1 MAWFIC
7 PGKGRSSSKIGWLTL
22 ALLTVLAAAPAPS
35 AAQLPLLSDEAAPR
49 LQTITS
55 PVEEFGQELGSD
67 YFLTTY
73 TQLQAYWAKLG
84 RESDRMVLDTLGP
97 TEEGR
102 PQLVAIITSP
112 ENHRNLDRYRGIARR
127 LAQADGVSEREAREL
142 AQEGKAIIWIDGG
155 LHATE
160 VLGAQQL
167 MQLVYDMVSRTDGE
181 TMRFLDDVILL
192 AAHANPDGHELV
204 STWYMRHENP
214 LDRTTSGIPVL
225 YEKYAGHDN
234 NRDFYMAALK
244 ETQNIVRAHYR
255 EWFPQI
261 IYNHHQTGP
270 QGTVMFAPPFR
281 DPPNHNLDALILTSL
296 DQVGSAMHQRMIKE
310 GKGGTTMRSGA
321 NYSTWWNGGL
331 RTTPY
336 FHNMIGLLTE
346 TIGNPTPIEIPFIPR
361 RQLPHGDLPL
371 PVRPGVWHF
380 KWSVD
385 YSQTAN
391 RAVLDYA
398 SRNRDHL
405 LFNIWR
411 MGQNAIERGNSD
423 NWTIRPSLIAAA
435 ADQLPARSGR
445 GGPTPTGNADDFDR
459 LLRDPVNRDA
469 RGYIIPSTQADFPTA
484 TKFANALI
492 KFGVAVHEA
501 TSDFQVAG
509 KRYPAGSY
517 VVKSAQAFRAHVID
531 MFEPQDHPNDFAF
544 PGAPP
549 TPPYDVAGWTL
560 AFQMG
565 VEFDRVLEG
574 FDGPFRLIED
584 LARPRPGVVAGQ
596 AGAGYLL
603 RHDANDAFIVVNRVV
618 ASGGEVRWLTEAT
631 TVGGSTYPPGTF
643 FIPNGSGVTELV
655 QAAAA
660 ELGVGF
666 QGVARAPTGGSM
678 ELGEA
683 RIGLA
688 DRYGGSMPSGWIR
701 LMLEQFEFP
710 YRVVFPPELA
720 AGNLHERYDVL
731 IFPDGAIGGG
741 GFGGFGGAQL
751 TDADLPEQYRGR
763 LGNVD
768 ESTMPQIQDFIERG
782 GAVISIGSATRMGEM
797 LGLPISD
804 HLVSPE
810 TGEPYPTEEYYI
822 PGSVLEIRIDGSSPL
837 THGLGDRLD
846 VMFQRSPV
854 FSVAPDAPGIRT
866 LGWFDS
872 PTPLRSGWAW
882 GQEKLM
888 GGAAIVEADIGSG
901 KLFLLGP
908 RVTFRSQMHGAFPL
922 LFNGIHY
929 GAVERRPVM

>member
-1 MAWFIC
+1 MSWFSARAS
-7 PGKGRSSSKIGWLTL
+7 GRSLGKILVL
-22 ALLTVLAAAPAPS
+22 AIVPVLTVPAPAAP
-35 AAQLPLLSDEAAPR
+35 QLPLLSDEAAPR
-49 LQTITS
+49 LETITS
-55 PVEEFGQELGSD
+55 PVEEFGQELGND

-73 TQLQAYWAKLG
+73 TQLQAYWAKLS

-102 PQLVAIITSP
+102 PQLMAIITSP
-112 ENHRNLDRYRGIARR
+112 ENHRNLDRYREIARR
-127 LAQADGVSEREAREL
+127 LALAEGVSEREAREL
-142 AQEGKAIIWIDGG
+142 AQEGKAIVWIDGG

-181 TMRFLDDVILL
+181 TLRFLDDVVLL

-204 STWYMRHENP
+204 STWYMRHDDP
-214 LDRTTSGIPVL
+214 LKRTTSGIPVL

-244 ETQNIVRAHYR
+244 ETQNIASAHYR
-255 EWFPQI
+255 VWFPQI

-281 DPPNHNLDALILTSL
+281 DPPNHNLDPLILTSL

-321 NYSTWWNGGL
+321 SYSTWWNGGL

-371 PVRPGVWHF
+371 PVRPGAWHF

-411 MGQNAIERGNSD
+411 MGQNAIERGSRD
-423 NWTIRPSLIAAA
+423 HWTIRPSLVAAA
-435 ADQLPARSGR
+435 ADQLPTRGGR
-445 GGPTPTGNADDFDR
+445 GGPTPTGSADDFER
-459 LLRDPVNRDA
+459 LLRDPANRDA
-469 RGYIIPSTQADFPTA
+469 RGYVIPASQEDFPTA
-484 TKFANALI
+484 TKFVNALI
-492 KFGVAVHEA
+492 KFGVAVGQA
-501 TSDFQVAG
+501 TADFEVAG
-509 KRYPAGSY
+509 KAYPEGSY
-517 VVKSAQAFRAHVID
+517 VVKTAQAFRAHVID
-531 MFEPQDHPNDFAF
+531 MFEPQDHPNDFAY

-560 AFQMG
+560 AYQMG
-565 VEFDRVLEG
+565 VEFDRVLDR
-574 FDGPFRLIED
+574 FDGPFRPID
-584 LARPRPGVVAGQ
+584 DMARPRPGIVAGP

-603 RHDANDAFIVVNRVV
+603 RHDANDAFIVVNRVI
-618 ASGGEVRWLTEAT
+618 AAGGEVHWLTEET
-631 TVGGSTYPPGTF
+631 TAGGATYPPGTF
-643 FIPNGSGVTELV
+643 YLPSGSGLADIVRT
-655 QAAAA
+655 AAA
-660 ELGVGF
+660 ELGVSF
-666 QGVARAPTGGSM
+666 QGVARAPSAGSM
-678 ELGEA
+678 ELGDV

-710 YRVVFPPELA
+710 FRVVFPPELN
-720 AGNLHERYDVL
+720 AGGLHERYDVL

-741 GFGGFGGAQL
+741 GFGGGFGGPEL

-763 LGNVD
+763 LGSVD
-768 ESTMPQIQDFIERG
+768 ESTMPQIRAFVERG
-782 GAVISIGSATRMGEM
+782 GTVITIGSSTAMGQM

-804 HLVSPE
+804 HLISPA
-810 TGEPYPTEEYYI
+810 TGQPYPSEEYYI

-846 VMFQRSPV
+846 VMFHRSPV
-854 FSVAPDAPGIRT
+854 FSVEPGAPGIRT

-872 PTPLRSGWAW
+872 PKPLRSGWAW

-929 GAVERRPVM
+929 GAAARRPVM

>member
-1 MAWFIC
+1 MSWFSARAS
-7 PGKGRSSSKIGWLTL
+7 GRSLGKIAML
-22 ALLTVLAAAPAPS
+22 AFVLHLTVPAPAAP
-35 AAQLPLLSDEAAPR
+35 QLPLLSDEAAPR
-49 LQTITS
+49 LETITS

-73 TQLQAYWAKLG
+73 TQLQAYWAKLS

-102 PQLVAIITSP
+102 PQLMAIITSP
-112 ENHRNLDRYRGIARR
+112 ENHRNLDRYREIARR
-127 LAQADGVSEREAREL
+127 LALAEGVSEREAREL
-142 AQEGKAIIWIDGG
+142 AQEGKAIVWIDGG

-181 TMRFLDDVILL
+181 TLRFLDDVVLL

-204 STWYMRHENP
+204 STWYMRHDDP
-214 LDRTTSGIPVL
+214 LKRTTSGIPVL

-244 ETQNIVRAHYR
+244 ETQNIASAHYR
-255 EWFPQI
+255 VWFPQI

-281 DPPNHNLDALILTSL
+281 DPPNHNLDPLILTSL

-321 NYSTWWNGGL
+321 SYSTWWNGGL

-371 PVRPGVWHF
+371 PVRPGAWHF

-411 MGQNAIERGNSD
+411 MGQNAIERGSRD
-423 NWTIRPSLIAAA
+423 HWTIRPSLVAAA
-435 ADQLPARSGR
+435 ADQLPTRGGR
-445 GGPTPTGNADDFDR
+445 GGPTPTGSADDFER
-459 LLRDPVNRDA
+459 LLRDPANRDA
-469 RGYIIPSTQADFPTA
+469 RGYVIPASQEDFPTA
-484 TKFANALI
+484 TKFVNALI
-492 KFGVAVHEA
+492 KFGVAVNQA
-501 TSDFQVAG
+501 TADFEVAG
-509 KRYPAGSY
+509 KAYPEGSY
-517 VVKSAQAFRAHVID
+517 VVKTAQAFRAHVID
-531 MFEPQDHPNDFAF
+531 MFEPQDHPNDFAY

-560 AFQMG
+560 AYQMG
-565 VEFDRVLEG
+565 VEFDRVLDR
-574 FDGPFRLIED
+574 FDGPFRPID
-584 LARPRPGVVAGQ
+584 DMARPRPGIVAGP

-603 RHDANDAFIVVNRVV
+603 RHDANDAFIVVNRVI
-618 ASGGEVRWLTEAT
+618 AAGGEVHWLTEET
-631 TVGGSTYPPGTF
+631 TAGAATYPPGTF
-643 FIPNGSGVTELV
+643 YLPSGSGLADIVRT
-655 QAAAA
+655 AAA
-660 ELGVGF
+660 ELGVSF
-666 QGVARAPTGGSM
+666 QGVARAPSAGSM
-678 ELGEA
+678 ELGDV

-710 YRVVFPPELA
+710 FRVVFPPELNA
-720 AGNLHERYDVL
+720 DGLHERYDVL

-741 GFGGFGGAQL
+741 GFGGGFGGPEL

-763 LGNVD
+763 LGSVD
-768 ESTMPQIQDFIERG
+768 ESTMPQIRAFVERG
-782 GAVISIGSATRMGEM
+782 GTVITIGSSTAMGQM

-804 HLVSPE
+804 HLISPA
-810 TGEPYPTEEYYI
+810 TGQPYPSEEYYI

-846 VMFQRSPV
+846 VMFHRSPV
-854 FSVAPDAPGIRT
+854 FSVEPGAPGIRT

-872 PTPLRSGWAW
+872 PKSLRSGWAW
-882 GQEKLM
+882 GQEKLV

-929 GAVERRPVM
+929 GAAARRPVM